1 MLFLKRG
8 QGRKRVCVTFNQ
20 KQRISRVFLH
30 EVEMHL
36 HIFDTFQN
44 DGWSVK
50 YLNVGSNASHP
61 YTNSQKGCKNEPRRK
76 NQRKVCNQLQLEHV
90 VSLGHSYT

>member
-1 MLFLKRG
+1 MEILLFIPQENNILLLMLFLKRG

-36 HIFDTFQN
+36 HIFDTFQ
-44 DGWSVK
+44 K
-50 YLNVGSNASHP
+50 
-61 YTNSQKGCKNEPRRK
+61 
-76 NQRKVCNQLQLEHV
+76 
-90 VSLGHSYT
+90 